1 MPRNMVVGLLTAV
14 GAAMSALVGLVHGD
28 FVWAAIADTA
38 VATGL
43 AAYLAIT
50 PKKISYDHASQPSDH
65 QLGNWLVMP

>member
-14 GAAMSALVGLVHGD
+14 GAAMSALVGLAHGD
-28 FVWAAIADTA
+28 FVWATIADTA

-50 PKKISYDHASQPSDH
+50 PKKNLAMRVRAYP
-65 QLGNWLVMP
+65 NR